1 MILTERSSSDDK
13 VKHLNI
19 CLEKDVESDL
29 TTGFENYYF
38 VNNPIPEIAFEDV
51 DTSCK
56 LLGKVISAPFIILPM
71 TGGSDASVQ
80 INRSLAMAAQKLGLA
95 MAVGSQRLGLE
106 DPSLADSYKV
116 RDIAPD
122 IPLIANLGAID
133 LNYGYGLKHCERA
146 VQMIGADGLSLYLN
160 PMQKIVQGRG
170 HLNFNGLID
179 KIAEIC
185 QHLSVPVI
193 VKEIGFGMSSG
204 SALLFKEAGVSILDV
219 SGAGGTSWV
228 KVSRHMCDNN
238 LDRTF
243 SCFDNWGIPTSDSL
257 ISVKKAVKDLHIIA
271 SGGIRNGIE
280 IAKAIALG
288 ANYTGMALPLLAPA
302 IKSSQAVEECIEA
315 VIEQLKI
322 TMFCCGVSTLGQLT
336 AKNCIIK
343 R

>member
-29 TTGFENYYF
+29 TTGFENYLF
-38 VNNPIPEIAFEDV
+38 VNNPVPEIAFEDIN
-51 DTSCK
+51 TSCK
-56 LLGKVISAPFIILPM
+56 LLGKVISAPLIILPM
-71 TGGSDASVQ
+71 TGGSDVSFQ
-80 INRSLAMAAQKLGLA
+80 INRNLAMAAQELGLA
-95 MAVGSQRLGLE
+95 MAVGSQRLGIE
-106 DPSLADSYKV
+106 DPSLAGSYQV

-133 LNYGYGLKHCERA
+133 LNYGYSLKHCEKA

-160 PMQKIVQGRG
+160 PMQKLIQGKG
-170 HLNFNGLID
+170 HLNFKGLID
-179 KIAEIC
+179 KIAEVC
-185 QHLSVPVI
+185 QNLNVPVI

-228 KVSRHMCDNN
+228 KIMRHMSDNN
-238 LDRTF
+238 RQRTF

-257 ISVKKAVKDLHIIA
+257 ISVRKYVKDLPIIA
-271 SGGIRNGIE
+271 SGGIRNGLE

-302 IKSSQAVEECIEA
+302 IKSSQAVKEWIEA
-315 VIEQLKI
+315 VIEQIKI
-322 TMFCCGVSTLGQLT
+322 SMFCCGVSTLDQLT
-336 AKNCIIK
+336 AKDCVVK